1 MVVST
6 LLAAGAVLGGGAVLI
21 DRSASRREAW
31 ADHAYPPTGQFVT
44 VAGKRVHVV
53 VTGRGPDLVL
63 IHGASGN
70 ARDYTFAL
78 AGLLAD
84 SFRVIV
90 FDRPGLGW
98 SEGLGEA
105 GISPAAQADHL
116 RAAAAQLGVR
126 RPLVLG
132 HSYGGAVALAW
143 GLAAPTETAALVVVS
158 GATMPWVEP
167 LDWFFTLTSNPYSAA
182 LAVPLLTAFAPLSR
196 LQTDIAAIFKPFP
209 VPPGYGDY
217 VGAGLTLRRDSLH
230 CYARQVAGLKAC
242 LQAMSARYPDLALP
256 IELVHG
262 GADSV
267 VPLAVHSAA
276 LVRLLPDAV
285 LTVLAGAGH
294 MPHHSHARDVIAA
307 VHRAAARA
315 GLRDAA
321 RTPVRPKA

>member
-21 DRSASRREAW
+21 DRRASVREAW

-53 VTGRGPDLVL
+53 ITGRGPDLVL

-78 AGLLAD
+78 AGQLAD

-105 GISPAAQADHL
+105 GISPGAQADHL

-196 LQTDIAAIFKPFP
+196 LQTDIAAIFKPSA
-209 VPPGYGDY
+209 VPPGYGEY
-217 VGAGLTLRRDSLH
+217 VGAGLTLRRASLH
-230 CYARQVAGLKAC
+230 SYARQVAGLKAC
-242 LQAMSARYPDLALP
+242 LQAMVQHYPGLTLP
-256 IELVHG
+256 VELVHG
-262 GADSV
+262 DADTV
-267 VPLAVHSAA
+267 VPLAVHSQELAQ
-276 LVRLLPDAV
+276 LLPDAT

-294 MPHHSHARDVIAA
+294 MPHHTHASDVIAA
-307 VHRAAARA
+307 IHRAAARA
-315 GLRDAA
+315 GLR
-321 RTPVRPKA
+321 